1 MSVYT
6 FNTLTVDGTALIAQA
21 TAANPIVMVGSLSKA
36 TAASSASDLAVK
48 GKSWY
53 DGKPGAIAAAAA
65 TASVARIV
73 AVYRNSGTRQAAKS
87 ICITARLAS
96 QTDAD
101 AVVLCAMSD
110 PDATVELPGADDTGQ
125 GVEIPFNIAINAADT
140 IQATPGASAS
150 LADLERF
157 VSLHAA
163 GNPSQGERQH
173 IYGWKIFRDDV
184 SVRGGLSAHTVT
196 SYRSSGG
203 GPLLTIDPDDGDYG
217 VFSTSMRV
225 NFNALAITDANTGD
239 TCVSIDRTD
248 TSQDAGLTVNVPA
261 YFNAITTT
269 DISKDANQLAD
280 ANKKLDITLFCGTQE
295 DDYSVKLRLSYGQI
309 GGVVNYA
316 LTLIPDNLAYSKTT
330 SIGTP
335 ANRLSTVYASDLD
348 GRIPRPGANPPDV
361 GSIFL
366 ACVPTPGSNKA
377 AGTTVTATPGN
388 PIYYAA
394 VTTTGSGGNYS
405 VAINMGAS
413 PIETGTYTL
422 LNAINPPSTG
432 PAQAVALVMRTA

>member
-173 IYGWKIFRDDV
+173 IYGWKIFHNDV
-184 SVRGGLSAHTVT
+184 SVYSDLSAHVIT
-196 SYRSSGG
+196 SRRNGG

-217 VFSTSMRV
+217 AFNTTMRV
-225 NFNALAITDANTGD
+225 NFNAFTITDYTTGD
-239 TCVSIDRTD
+239 VCISIDRTD
-248 TSQDAGLTVNVPA
+248 TSQDTDLTVNVPA
-261 YFNAITTT
+261 NFTA
-269 DISKDANQLAD
+269 
-280 ANKKLDITLFCGTQE
+280 G
-295 DDYSVKLRLSYGQI
+295 
-309 GGVVNYA
+309 
-316 LTLIPDNLAYSKTT
+316 LTGNVTGNVTGNLT
-330 SIGTP
+330 G
-335 ANRLSTVYASDLD
+335 L
-348 GRIPRPGANPPDV
+348 IPRPDVGTTSAPPI

-366 ACVPTPGSNKA
+366 AHLTAISGTSPMDVGMSVDTDTYDIRRAKFTVDSDGTVKASSESLIGSI
-377 AGTTVTATPGN
+377 G
-388 PIYYAA
+388 
-394 VTTTGSGGNYS
+394 
-405 VAINMGAS
+405 
-413 PIETGTYTL
+413 TGTYTL
-422 LNAINPPSTG
+422 MSGINGLSSGENAI
-432 PAQAVALVMRTA
+432 ALVMRTA